1 MVMENEIRLGDIMDK
16 LTPSDR
22 VVIYNAA
29 RQVVYR
35 GYAAN
40 AVHGT
45 LNPQRRIKKMGL
57 GMETYRATE
66 QMWDWEKT
74 DSLPEQVPVEQFT
87 QYRVEDLQHIL
98 IGNKYGVSD
107 GMKAEMT
114 LAALKGK
121 VMLYEQD
128 GKIYLVDSR
137 EETTGG
143 QDNE

>member
-29 RQVVYR
+29 GQVVYR

-40 AVHGT
+40 AVHGA
-45 LNPQRRIKKMGL
+45 LNQQRRIKKMGL

-98 IGNKYGVSD
+98 YIRI
-107 GMKAEMT
+107 E
-114 LAALKGK
+114 LKSEF
-121 VMLYEQD
+121 EQ
-128 GKIYLVDSR
+128 
-137 EETTGG
+137 
-143 QDNE
+143 

>member
-45 LNPQRRIKKMGL
+45 LNLQRRIKSLRGKEHGRSRKNAS
-57 GMETYRATE
+57 GHIITTPEVVAEDGSRRKGSGTAEDKATM
-66 QMWDWEKT
+66 Q
-74 DSLPEQVPVEQFT
+74 SAVPGAGI
-87 QYRVEDLQHIL
+87 RHGRR
-98 IGNKYGVSD
+98 GNSW
-107 GMKAEMT
+107 
-114 LAALKGK
+114 
-121 VMLYEQD
+121 
-128 GKIYLVDSR
+128 
-137 EETTGG
+137 
-143 QDNE
+143 

>member
-45 LNPQRRIKKMGL
+45 LNTQRRIKKMGL

-66 QMWDWEKT
+66 QMWDWAKT

-98 IGNKYGVSD
+98 YIRI
-107 GMKAEMT
+107 E
-114 LAALKGK
+114 LKS
-121 VMLYEQD
+121 EFE
-128 GKIYLVDSR
+128 R
-137 EETTGG
+137 
-143 QDNE
+143 

>member
-1 MVMENEIRLGDIMDK
+1 MVMENEIRLGDILDK

-22 VVIYNAA
+22 LVIYNAA

-45 LNPQRRIKKMGL
+45 VNPQRHIKKMGL

-74 DSLPEQVPVEQFT
+74 DRLPEQIPVEQFSK
-87 QYRVEDLQHIL
+87 YRVEDLHTFCISEL
-98 IGNKYGVSD
+98 N
-107 GMKAEMT
+107 
-114 LAALKGK
+114 
-121 VMLYEQD
+121 
-128 GKIYLVDSR
+128 
-137 EETTGG
+137 
-143 QDNE
+143 

>member
-45 LNPQRRIKKMGL
+45 LNPQRRIKKMGW
-57 GMETYRATE
+57 AWKHTE
-66 QMWDWEKT
+66 PRNKCGTGRKQTACRSRCQLSNSHNTGWKT
-74 DSLPEQVPVEQFT
+74 CNTFCISEL
-87 QYRVEDLQHIL
+87 
-98 IGNKYGVSD
+98 N
-107 GMKAEMT
+107 
-114 LAALKGK
+114 
-121 VMLYEQD
+121 
-128 GKIYLVDSR
+128 
-137 EETTGG
+137 
-143 QDNE
+143 

>member
-45 LNPQRRIKKMGL
+45 LNPQRRIKK
-57 GMETYRATE
+57 T
-66 QMWDWEKT
+66 
-74 DSLPEQVPVEQFT
+74 
-87 QYRVEDLQHIL
+87 
-98 IGNKYGVSD
+98 
-107 GMKAEMT
+107 
-114 LAALKGK
+114 
-121 VMLYEQD
+121 
-128 GKIYLVDSR
+128 
-137 EETTGG
+137 
-143 QDNE
+143 

>member
-57 GMETYRATE
+57 GMETYTDEQCTGCGTYWNMRDLRLDFEAIQQRLIKAATE
-66 QMWDWEKT
+66 
-74 DSLPEQVPVEQFT
+74 
-87 QYRVEDLQHIL
+87 
-98 IGNKYGVSD
+98 G
-107 GMKAEMT
+107 
-114 LAALKGK
+114 
-121 VMLYEQD
+121 
-128 GKIYLVDSR
+128 
-137 EETTGG
+137 
-143 QDNE
+143 

>member
-98 IGNKYGVSD
+98 YIRIELKSEFEQKRQVKRVEKAMGSTRTGRNASGHIITAPEMVAED
-107 GMKAEMT
+107 G
-114 LAALKGK
+114 
-121 VMLYEQD
+121 
-128 GKIYLVDSR
+128 SR
-137 EETTGG
+137 
-143 QDNE
+143 

>member
-1 MVMENEIRLGDIMDK
+1 MVMENEIRLGDILDK

-22 VVIYNAA
+22 LVIYNAA

-45 LNPQRRIKKMGL
+45 VNPQRRIKKMGL

-74 DSLPEQVPVEQFT
+74 DCRNRYQLSSSA
-87 QYRVEDLQHIL
+87 
-98 IGNKYGVSD
+98 N
-107 GMKAEMT
+107 
-114 LAALKGK
+114 
-121 VMLYEQD
+121 
-128 GKIYLVDSR
+128 
-137 EETTGG
+137 TGWKTC
-143 QDNE
+143 NTFCISELN

>member
-1 MVMENEIRLGDIMDK
+1 MGNDVRLGDILDK

-22 VVIYNAA
+22 LVIYNAA

-74 DSLPEQVPVEQFT
+74 DSLPEQIPVEQLG
-87 QYRVEDLQHIL
+87 QYDIGQLQQLLFIRVIL
-98 IGNKYGVSD
+98 
-107 GMKAEMT
+107 
-114 LAALKGK
+114 
-121 VMLYEQD
+121 
-128 GKIYLVDSR
+128 
-137 EETTGG
+137 EE
-143 QDNE
+143 

>member
-1 MVMENEIRLGDIMDK
+1 MVMENEIRLGDILDK

-22 VVIYNAA
+22 LVIYNAA

-45 LNPQRRIKKMGL
+45 VNSQRRIKKMGL

-74 DSLPEQVPVEQFT
+74 DCRNRYQLSSSA
-87 QYRVEDLQHIL
+87 
-98 IGNKYGVSD
+98 N
-107 GMKAEMT
+107 
-114 LAALKGK
+114 
-121 VMLYEQD
+121 
-128 GKIYLVDSR
+128 
-137 EETTGG
+137 TGWKTC
-143 QDNE
+143 NTFCISELN

>member
-87 QYRVEDLQHIL
+87 QYRVEGLQHIL
-98 IGNKYGVSD
+98 YIRI
-107 GMKAEMT
+107 E
-114 LAALKGK
+114 LKSEF
-121 VMLYEQD
+121 EQ
-128 GKIYLVDSR
+128 
-137 EETTGG
+137 
-143 QDNE
+143 

>member
-45 LNPQRRIKKMGL
+45 LNPAAAYKENGAWHGNIQSHRTDVGL
-57 GMETYRATE
+57 GENRQPAGAGA
-66 QMWDWEKT
+66 
-74 DSLPEQVPVEQFT
+74 S
-87 QYRVEDLQHIL
+87 
-98 IGNKYGVSD
+98 
-107 GMKAEMT
+107 
-114 LAALKGK
+114 
-121 VMLYEQD
+121 
-128 GKIYLVDSR
+128 
-137 EETTGG
+137 
-143 QDNE
+143 

>member
-1 MVMENEIRLGDIMDK
+1 MVMENEIRLGDILDK

-22 VVIYNAA
+22 LVIYNAA

-45 LNPQRRIKKMGL
+45 VNPQRRIKKMGL

-74 DSLPEQVPVEQFT
+74 DRLPEQIPVEQFSK
-87 QYRVEDLQHIL
+87 YRVEDLQHIL
-98 IGNKYGVSD
+98 YIRI
-107 GMKAEMT
+107 E
-114 LAALKGK
+114 LKK
-121 VMLYEQD
+121 R
-128 GKIYLVDSR
+128 I
-137 EETTGG
+137 
-143 QDNE
+143 